1 MTPAMIGSGLL
12 VLAGVLAIL
21 GGSAIGFRAW
31 RQAEHDAQ
39 ADQAIATMTN
49 TENVTMK
56 IRVREMERLLTAS
69 REFLEKLRA
78 ERELSHGQH

>member
-1 MTPAMIGSGLL
+1 MTPEMIGSGLL

-31 RQAEHDAQ
+31 RHAEHDAQ
-39 ADQAIATMTN
+39 ADQVIATMAN

-56 IRVREMERLLTAS
+56 IRVYELERLLNVS
-69 REFLEKLRA
+69 REFLEKLKA
-78 ERELSHGQH
+78 EREMSHGQ